1 MSFIKIK
8 QFMSK
13 KKIVKKKVDSK
24 KAAVSKEMLFN
35 KKNYTLMAAGAIL
48 VLLGILL
55 MSGGAQEA
63 NEWNADEIYSTR
75 RTVLAPI
82 VILAGLGLEI
92 FAIFKK

>member
-13 KKIVKKKVDSK
+13 KKIVKNKVDSK
-24 KAAVSKEMLFN
+24 KAAASKEMLFN

-63 NEWNADEIYSTR
+63 NEWNADEIYSAR